1 MQVKFKKTHH
11 AAKTPTYGTSGA
23 ACFDFYATE
32 RAIVH
37 PKSKS
42 DLLDTGIAFEIPEG
56 YVMLAYSR
64 SGHGFKNG
72 IRLCNS
78 VGVID
83 SDYRDSVKVRLVNDS
98 YVPFEIAPGDRI
110 LQAMIIPVPTIE
122 LIEDDVLS
130 DTERGLGGLGST
142 GK

>member
-1 MQVKFKKTHH
+1 MKVKFKKTLPN
-11 AAKTPTYGTSGA
+11 AKKPTYGTDGA
-23 ACFDFYATE
+23 ACFDFYATSS
-32 RAIVH
+32 AIVH
-37 PKSKS
+37 PKTTS
-42 DLLDTGIAFEIPEG
+42 DLLDTGIAFEIQEG

-98 YVPFEIAPGDRI
+98 YVPFSINPGDRI
-110 LQAMIIPVPTIE
+110 LQAMIIPVPSIDLVE
-122 LIEDDVLS
+122 VEELS
-130 DTERGLGGLGST
+130 DTERGIGGLGST

>member
-1 MQVKFKKTHH
+1 MKVKFKKTHH
-11 AAKTPTYGTSGA
+11 EAKMPTYGTNGA
-23 ACFDFYATE
+23 ACFDFYATDN
-32 RAIVH
+32 AIVH
-37 PKSKS
+37 PKTTS
-42 DLLDTGIAFEIPEG
+42 DMLDTGIAFEIPDG

-83 SDYRDSVKVRLVNDS
+83 SDFRDSVKVRLVNDS
-98 YVPFEIAPGDRI
+98 YVPFSVQAGDRI
-110 LQAMIIPVPTIE
+110 LQAMIIPVPSIALVE
-122 LIEDDVLS
+122 VEELS
-130 DTERGLGGLGST
+130 DTERGTGGLGST

>member
-1 MQVKFKKTHH
+1 MQVKFKKTHPN
-11 AAKTPTYGTSGA
+11 AKTPTYGTEGA
-23 ACFDFYATE
+23 ACFDFYATSE
-32 RAIVH
+32 AIVH
-37 PKSKS
+37 PKTTSE
-42 DLLDTGIAFEIPEG
+42 LLDTGVAFEIPEG

-83 SDYRDSVKVRLVNDS
+83 SDYRDSIKVRLVNDS
-98 YVPFEIAPGDRI
+98 PISFEILTGDRI
-110 LQAMIIPVPTIE
+110 LQAMIVPVPRIE
-122 LIEDDVLS
+122 LVESDELS
-130 DTERGLGGLGST
+130 KTERGLGGLGST

>member
-1 MQVKFKKTHH
+1 MKVKFKKTLHN
-11 AAKTPTYGTSGA
+11 AKKPTYGTDGA
-23 ACFDFYATE
+23 ACFDFYATSSE
-32 RAIVH
+32 IVH
-37 PKSKS
+37 PKTTS

-64 SGHGFKNG
+64 SGHGFNNG

-98 YVPFEIAPGDRI
+98 YVPFSINPGDRI
-110 LQAMIIPVPTIE
+110 LQAMIIPVPSIALVEVDE
-122 LIEDDVLS
+122 LN
-130 DTERGLGGLGST
+130 DTARGVGGLGST

>member
-1 MQVKFKKTHH
+1 
-11 AAKTPTYGTSGA
+11 
-23 ACFDFYATE
+23 
-32 RAIVH
+32 
-37 PKSKS
+37 
-42 DLLDTGIAFEIPEG
+42 
-56 YVMLAYSR
+56 MLAYSR

-98 YVPFEIAPGDRI
+98 YVPFSINPGDRI
-110 LQAMIIPVPTIE
+110 LQAMIIPVPSIDLVE
-122 LIEDDVLS
+122 VEELS
-130 DTERGLGGLGST
+130 DTERGIGGLGST

>member
-1 MQVKFKKTHH
+1 MKVKFKKTLHN
-11 AAKTPTYGTSGA
+11 AKNPTYGTDGA
-23 ACFDFYATE
+23 ACFDFYATSSE
-32 RAIVH
+32 IVH
-37 PKSKS
+37 PKTTS

-64 SGHGFKNG
+64 SGHGFNNG

-98 YVPFEIAPGDRI
+98 YVPFSINPGDRI
-110 LQAMIIPVPTIE
+110 LQAMIIPVPSIALVEVDE
-122 LIEDDVLS
+122 LN
-130 DTERGLGGLGST
+130 DTARGIGGLGST